1 MPADQEQREQSQYPF
16 RINDQYVKD
25 LSFENPNY
33 LMKYSD
39 DGDKQPEVGVGLE
52 NNVAKI
58 DDEHYEVTLK
68 VSAKSTIGEKSVF
81 IIELSYAALI
91 TVAPNLEQDIL
102 EPILMVHCPFLMFP
116 FIREIVASVTSSGGF
131 PPLRLEP
138 IDFASLYMSKK
149 KEIAESKN
157 SIN

>member
-1 MPADQEQREQSQYPF
+1 MPAEQGQNQYPF
-16 RINDQYVKD
+16 RIIDQYIKD

-33 LMKYSD
+33 LIKYTD
-39 DGDKQPEVGVGLE
+39 EGEKQPEVGVGLE

-68 VSAKSTIGEKSVF
+68 VTVNSNIGEKSVF
-81 IIELSYAALI
+81 VVELLYAAL
-91 TVAPNLEQDIL
+91 VAVAQNLEQDIL

-116 FIREIVASVTSSGGF
+116 FIREIVSNTTSSGGF

-149 KEIAESKN
+149 KEMAESKN
-157 SIN
+157 TAN

>member
-1 MPADQEQREQSQYPF
+1 MATDQEQSQYPF

-33 LMKYSD
+33 LMKYSND
-39 DGDKQPEVGVGLE
+39 SDKQPEVGVGLE

-68 VSAKSTIGEKSVF
+68 VNAKSTIGDKSLF
-81 IIELSYAALI
+81 IVELSYAALI

-116 FIREIVASVTSSGGF
+116 FIREIVASATSAGGF

-149 KEIAESKN
+149 KEMAENKGN
-157 SIN
+157 AN

>member
-1 MPADQEQREQSQYPF
+1 MPTDQKQSQYPF

-68 VSAKSTIGEKSVF
+68 VSAKSTFGDKPGFLV
-81 IIELSYAALI
+81 ELSYAALI
-91 TVAPNLEQDIL
+91 TVAPNIEQDIL

-116 FIREIVASVTSSGGF
+116 FIREIVASATSAGGF
-131 PPLRLEP
+131 PPLQLEP

-149 KEIAESKN
+149 KEMADSKHN
-157 SIN
+157 VN